1 MATRSDIDLV
11 LSSLDEFEDIRRVPE
26 ATALWDVNVVV
37 DRMAPVRLLV
47 DNGINEIYVQA
58 ILRDPLLDANPGL
71 LLEVLQN
78 YGVVGLSSLGGD
90 SVSAEDASSSTPTSM
105 RSRTRCSRSS
115 MPTTTTAGASRPDRG
130 AGDLGAT

>member
-58 ILRDPLLDANPGL
+58 ILRDPLLEANPGL
-71 LLEVLQN
+71 LLEVRQN

-90 SVSAEDASSSTPTSM
+90 LCLRGGCFLEHSNVHAISNTLLSVVYAYNDY
-105 RSRTRCSRSS
+105 
-115 MPTTTTAGASRPDRG
+115 RG
-130 AGDLGAT
+130 RLAA